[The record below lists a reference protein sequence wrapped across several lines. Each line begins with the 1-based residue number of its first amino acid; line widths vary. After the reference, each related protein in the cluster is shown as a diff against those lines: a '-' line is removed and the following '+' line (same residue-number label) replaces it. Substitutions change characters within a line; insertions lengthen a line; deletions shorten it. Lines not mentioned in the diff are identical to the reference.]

1 MLELFIGRCGDIME
15 ESLFIKTIDASG
27 IISGVK
33 TVDSTNIVTGTITTP
48 TKPINSVFIS
58 GKKYQIEDAVARL
71 QIDEIIEKIE
81 KMLKAPKMKS
91 ISCMHCGAPLEMK
104 FDDHIVKCSY
114 CHSAYAIDTDMI
126 RDIRDE

>member
-1 MLELFIGRCGDIME
+1 MEGTTSNIEVINDTVDASTLLCG
-15 ESLFIKTIDASG
+15 KTTISSSG
-27 IISGVK
+27 II
-33 TVDSTNIVTGTITTP
+33 TSTTIN
-48 TKPINSVFIS
+48 PINTISIS
-58 GKKYQIEDAVARL
+58 GKSYSLADTVARL
-71 QIDEIIEKIE
+71 QIDEIVERIE

-126 RDIRDE
+126 RDIRNE

>member
-1 MLELFIGRCGDIME
+1 ME
-15 ESLFIKTIDASG
+15 GTISNIDVINDTIDSSKLLSG
-27 IISGVK
+27 AMTISSSGL
-33 TVDSTNIVTGTITTP
+33 TINPTN
-48 TKPINSVFIS
+48 PINTIKVS
-58 GKKYQIEDAVARL
+58 GKSYSITDTVARL
-71 QIDEIIEKIE
+71 QIDEIIKKIE

-126 RDIRDE
+126 RDIRNE